1 MSLLTDLFV
10 AEPSAA
16 LSYEERL
23 KRKDLS
29 AYDRAEFKGLTGL
42 EFSTL
47 RAFISNEEWDL
58 DKHDLEEVTPSG
70 ETWLF
75 RFPERFVDQLS
86 ELGSADIPDLSKQW
100 AATEEL
106 QWEPAEAEEV
116 IVALVRLARKA
127 KLEAK
132 GLYLWGSL

>member
-10 AEPSAA
+10 AEPNAA

-75 RFPERFVDQLS
+75 RFPKRFVGQLS
-86 ELGSADIPDLSKQW
+86 ELGSADIPLSKQW

-106 QWEPAEAEEV
+106 QWKPAEAQEV
-116 IVALVRLARKA
+116 IVALVRLAKKA
-127 KLEAK
+127 KLEAE